1 MGDKLP
7 VTVTVIL
14 PTRNEE
20 EAIEPT
26 IDSIPTGWC
35 TKLEILIVDGNS
47 SDKTRELALK
57 KGARVHLEDRR
68 GYGRAYRTGFDIA
81 SHDIIVTMDA
91 DCTYPAELVP
101 KLVKKLIDEDLQFI
115 TCDRLSLAEDGSMS
129 GLHGFGNWALSFTA
143 RLLFGYGIKDSQSG
157 MWVFRKSI
165 FENPKMRPT
174 NDGMPLSEE
183 IKILARKN
191 LGKSKAIEISVPY
204 RPRVGDA
211 EIHTWGDGWKNFKF
225 LFAKRFGLNRTRTPW
240 GSRDT
245 NPDSTNKN
253 LPEQ

>member
-7 VTVTVIL
+7 VNVTIIL

-35 TKLEILIVDGNS
+35 KKLEILIVDGNS
-47 SDKTRELALK
+47 SDKTRELALN

-81 SHDIIVTMDA
+81 SHEIIVTMDA
-91 DCTYPAELVP
+91 DCTYPAELIP
-101 KLVKKLIDEDLQFI
+101 KLVKKLLDDDLQFI

-129 GLHGFGNWALSFTA
+129 GIHGFGNWALSFTA

-165 FENPKMRPT
+165 FDDKKMRPT
-174 NDGMPLSEE
+174 NDGMPLLRRDENSSKKAHR
-183 IKILARKN
+183 KIESNRNFCALSSTGWRCRNSHMGRRLEK
-191 LGKSKAIEISVPY
+191 LQIS
-204 RPRVGDA
+204 
-211 EIHTWGDGWKNFKF
+211 IC
-225 LFAKRFGLNRTRTPW
+225 
-240 GSRDT
+240 
-245 NPDSTNKN
+245 
-253 LPEQ
+253 

>member
-35 TKLEILIVDGNS
+35 NKLEILIVDGNS
-47 SDKTRELALK
+47 TDKTRELALK

-81 SHDIIVTMDA
+81 SNDIIVTMDA

-101 KLVKKLIDEDLQFI
+101 KLVKKLLDEDLEFI

-165 FENPKMRPT
+165 FENQKMRPT

-183 IKILARKN
+183 MKILARKQ
-191 LGKSKAIEISVPY
+191 LGKSKAIEVSVPY

-225 LFAKRFGLNRTRTPW
+225 LFAKRVGLNRTKTPW
-240 GSRDT
+240 GSRDS
-245 NPDSTNKN
+245 NPDSINN
-253 LPEQ
+253 DLPEQ